1 MISMLVLAEL
11 ITGNWDCMFLLFLI
25 YTARLIA
32 YQAYSHTLL
41 LGSNQQVPHKN
52 TLSEAINF
60 RN

>member
-11 ITGNWDCMFLLFLI
+11 ITGKWDCMFLLFLI

-41 LGSNQQVPHKN
+41 LGSNQ
-52 TLSEAINF
+52 TSAT
-60 RN
+60 